1 MEDTRVIVNVLKA
14 IGFLVLIFGTMLYH
28 DMIPLFKKEVPIDAS
43 ESLL

>member
-1 MEDTRVIVNVLKA
+1 VIVNVLKA

-28 DMIPLFKKEVPIDAS
+28 DMIPIFKKKEPEDIS